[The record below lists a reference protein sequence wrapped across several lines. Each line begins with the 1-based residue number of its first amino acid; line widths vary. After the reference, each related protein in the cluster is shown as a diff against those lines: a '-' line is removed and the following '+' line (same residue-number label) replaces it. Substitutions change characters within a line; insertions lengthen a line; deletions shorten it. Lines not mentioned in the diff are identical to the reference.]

1 MEVLAEQKQQM
12 IMEMLS
18 DSKVVKL
25 KDICQQTKC
34 SASSARRDLQILEE
48 QGSLVRIHGGAKAK
62 HDLQREMDM
71 TGKSTQNVSAKD
83 RIAQLAA
90 AKITD
95 EDVIFLD
102 AGTSTLA
109 VVRYLRPEQ
118 HLTVVTN
125 GVIHA
130 SQLADQGIR
139 TLLVGGM
146 LKNTTKAIIGTKTVR
161 DLQRYRFNKVFLGTN
176 GVHDE
181 YGLTTPDPEEA
192 AVKQAALD
200 QAEEVFVLADAS
212 KFDAVSF
219 VKIADLEQVTL
230 ITTDIPRV
238 VFDKYSRQTNILEV

>member
-1 MEVLAEQKQQM
+1 MEVLAEQRQQL
-12 IMEMLS
+12 ILEMLAQRQ
-18 DSKVVKL
+18 VVKL
-25 KDICQQTKC
+25 KDICRQTGC

-62 HDLQREMDM
+62 HDLQRELDM
-71 TGKSTQNVSAKD
+71 TGKATQNVSAKE

-90 AKITD
+90 AKIAQ

-109 VVRYLRPEQ
+109 LVHYLQPSQ

-125 GVIHA
+125 SVMHA
-130 SQLADQGIR
+130 AQLADQGIR
-139 TLLVGGM
+139 TILVGGM
-146 LKNTTKAIIGTKTVR
+146 LKNTTKAIVGTKTVH
-161 DLQRYRFNKVFLGTN
+161 DIQRYRFNKVFLGIN
-176 GVHDE
+176 GAHDE

-192 AVKQAALD
+192 AVKQAAIG
-200 QAEEVFVLADAS
+200 QTEETFVLADAT

-219 VKIADLEQVTL
+219 VKVADLEQVTI
-230 ITTDIPRV
+230 ITTELSRA